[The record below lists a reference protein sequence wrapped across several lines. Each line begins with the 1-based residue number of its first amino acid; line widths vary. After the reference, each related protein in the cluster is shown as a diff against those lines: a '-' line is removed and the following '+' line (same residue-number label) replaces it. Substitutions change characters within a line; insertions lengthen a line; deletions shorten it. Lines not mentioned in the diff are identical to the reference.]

1 MPTRYLH
8 LAVKSV
14 TVLVFLLLIISFCL
28 LLTFLDD
35 FFITGLC
42 LYFSPFPSSLSFT
55 HFSGWF
61 LYYRSVLIFLSLL
74 SFFVSYSLFWMI
86 SLLQVCASISL
97 PFHLLCLLLTFLN
110 DFFCEYQ
117 YQRRWDDNSKSTNYV
132 ISVRHNMNRDHFS
145 RCLGENPRPTKWSMN
160 GVGLGPKLEF
170 CLYPRRQFGIRARV
184 C

>member
-1 MPTRYLH
+1 M
-8 LAVKSV
+8 LAN
-14 TVLVFLLLIISFCL
+14 LV
-28 LLTFLDD
+28 
-35 FFITGLC
+35 
-42 LYFSPFPSSLSFT
+42 SSLGSQISYCACISPPNHFFLSLT

-110 DFFCEYQ
+110 DFFWEYQ

-160 GVGLGPKLEF
+160 GVGLGPKLGKNGKINIE
-170 CLYPRRQFGIRARV
+170 
-184 C
+184 